1 MYRDPFRTL
10 LPVSAFAQ
18 FEGCH
23 DGDALGWPDA
33 FEAGEIVDFP
43 FAQLVQVV
51 VAAGLTGNWEL
62 NTILLPHGMVP

>member
-1 MYRDPFRTL
+1 MKDSVDVIGRVYRDPFRTL

-33 FEAGEIVDFP
+33 FEAGEIVD
-43 FAQLVQVV
+43 
-51 VAAGLTGNWEL
+51 
-62 NTILLPHGMVP
+62 